1 MNLLIDKQQTIYQ
14 ILVIF
19 LSYYQF
25 ILNDNK
31 TQIIVTTQASASRS
45 QHYNRENIIN
55 YLTYI
60 KLTFKLRYI
69 AGKIVNVNTE
79 EFKLVLM

>member
-55 YLTYI
+55 SLTYI

-69 AGKIVNVNTE
+69 VGKIVNVNTE

>member
-55 YLTYI
+55 SLTYI
-60 KLTFKLRYI
+60 ILTFKLRYI
-69 AGKIVNVNTE
+69 VGKIVNVNTE